1 MVETYRR
8 MLGPDGR
15 FPETYID
22 HLENGRSGV
31 IGGEAAVIVK
41 HSLAY
46 LWEQARFTARGDKS
60 DEMISNG
67 TMVVL
72 RNRDN
77 EGCPTLY
84 EADSSVAS
92 NMKVGEYER
101 GLPVGLD

>member
-1 MVETYRR
+1 

-15 FPETYID
+15 FPETFIN
-22 HLENGRSGV
+22 HLENGKSGV
-31 IGGEAAVIVK
+31 IGDEAAVIVK
-41 HSLAY
+41 HSLAH
-46 LWEQARFTARGDKS
+46 LWEQARFTARGDKG

-84 EADSSVAS
+84 EADSPAAPNVE
-92 NMKVGEYER
+92 VGEHER